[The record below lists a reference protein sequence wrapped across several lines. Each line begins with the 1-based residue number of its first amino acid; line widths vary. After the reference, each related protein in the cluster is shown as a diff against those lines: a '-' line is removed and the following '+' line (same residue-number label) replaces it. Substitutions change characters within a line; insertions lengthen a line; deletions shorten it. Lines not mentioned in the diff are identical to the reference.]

1 MKTVF
6 KSDASLKNYNE
17 KMEEIGLDC
26 MHACVHQPCQFFLS
40 IEDPNRKVSEGMVTL
55 IRFEID
61 NVMEKKGIFPS
72 STRHLVVVQN
82 SACYPILVS
91 VIHYRLKQIPSCSSS
106 NEFLRIC

>member
-1 MKTVF
+1 M
-6 KSDASLKNYNE
+6 
-17 KMEEIGLDC
+17 
-26 MHACVHQPCQFFLS
+26 HQPCQFFLS
-40 IEDPNRKVSEGMVTL
+40 IEDPNRKVSECMVTL

-82 SACYPILVS
+82 SASYPILVSLVES

-106 NEFLRIC
+106 NESLRIC

>member
-1 MKTVF
+1 MTTVF
-6 KSDASLKNYNE
+6 ESDASLKNYNE

-61 NVMEKKGIFPS
+61 NVMEKKKVYFP
-72 STRHLVVVQN
+72 LLLDILWWFKILLLIQFQ
-82 SACYPILVS
+82 YPSWKVL
-91 VIHYRLKQIPSCSSS
+91 YTTD
-106 NEFLRIC
+106 